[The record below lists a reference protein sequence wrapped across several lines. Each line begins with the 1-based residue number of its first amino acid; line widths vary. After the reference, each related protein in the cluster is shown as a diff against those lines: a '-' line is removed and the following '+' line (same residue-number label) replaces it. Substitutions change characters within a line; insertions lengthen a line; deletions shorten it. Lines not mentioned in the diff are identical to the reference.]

1 MSNTTPLH
9 MSLILAAGLLAACA
23 KSPSAESELTPTE
36 KIHQWRENRDTRLR
50 QPNGWLSLVGLDWL
64 QEGENPIG
72 SDRSNRVVLPSE
84 AVPPIA
90 GNIRLE
96 DGTVTL
102 TVTEG
107 AGITHDSVAVTN
119 LVLLPDVSGTPTILE
134 AGTLTF
140 YLIQREAALGIRIK
154 DSESQALKDYPGMDY
169 YDING
174 AWRVTAKYE
183 PHDIGGYEIAVPT
196 FQGPTQYLAS
206 PGTLVFTINGREHRL
221 DVFAEEGDEEFFVIF
236 GDGTN
241 GKETYGGGRF
251 LDTPLPDERG
261 MVEIDFNLAYCP
273 PCVFTP
279 FATCPLPPQQ
289 NRLSV
294 NVEVGEKMY
303 DAGEAW
309 APTVH

>member
-1 MSNTTPLH
+1 MIKTTSLRLPL
-9 MSLILAAGLLAACA
+9 MLAAGLLIACA
-23 KSPSAESELTPTE
+23 NSPSAEPELTPTE
-36 KIHQWRENRDTRLR
+36 KIDQWRTNRDIRLR

-64 QEGENPIG
+64 QEGDNPIG

-84 AVPPIA
+84 VVPPMA

-96 DGTVTL
+96 DGTATL
-102 TVTEG
+102 TVTEV
-107 AGITHDSVAVTN
+107 AGIIHDSVAVTK

-140 YLIQREAALGIRIK
+140 YLIQREKALGIRIK
-154 DSESQALKDYPGMDY
+154 DSQSQALKDYPGMNY
-169 YDING
+169 YDIHDK
-174 AWRVTAKYE
+174 WRVPAKFE
-183 PHDIGGYEIAVPT
+183 PHDRGGYEIAVPT

-206 PGTLVFTINGREHRL
+206 PGTLVFTIDGSEHRL
-221 DVFAEEGDEEFFVIF
+221 DVFAEEGDDDFFVIF

-251 LDTPLPDERG
+251 LVTPIPDEYG

-279 FATCPLPPQQ
+279 FATCPLPPPQ
-289 NRLSV
+289 NKLSIK
-294 NVEVGEKMY
+294 VEAGEKMY
-303 DAGEAW
+303 AAGEAW
-309 APTVH
+309 APPAH